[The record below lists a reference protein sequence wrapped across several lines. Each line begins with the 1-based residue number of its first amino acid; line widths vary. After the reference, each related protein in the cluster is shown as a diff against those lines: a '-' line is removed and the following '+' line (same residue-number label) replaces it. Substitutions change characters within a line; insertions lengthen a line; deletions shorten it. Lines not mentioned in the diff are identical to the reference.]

1 MRIEILRRI
10 FRENENKKNE
20 LPQDRLSWQQQR
32 SPQPGQSLNYTTITF
47 AGLGWAGL
55 GWAGLG
61 WAGKGWDLLETQR
74 PSDVR
79 CWQWLTL
86 GTGQWGRNMTKTR

>member
-20 LPQDRLSWQQQR
+20 LPLDRLSWQQQR
-32 SPQPGQSLNYTTITF
+32 SPQPGQSLNYTTITS

-55 GWAGLG
+55 GWLGWQGLG
-61 WAGKGWDLLETQR
+61 PHGDSVT
-74 PSDVR
+74 VR
-79 CWQWLTL
+79 CQMLAVTD
-86 GTGQWGRNMTKTR
+86 TGHWTEGRNMTKTR

>member
-20 LPQDRLSWQQQR
+20 LPLDRLSWQQQR
-32 SPQPGQSLNYTTITF
+32 SPQPGQSLNYTTITS
-47 AGLGWAGL
+47 AGL

-61 WAGKGWDLLETQR
+61 WAGKGWDLMETR
-74 PSDVR
+74 RLSDVR

-86 GTGQWGRNMTKTR
+86 DTGQKAEI